1 MNAIYTLLL
10 LTVSNIFMNFAWY
23 GHLKFKEQ
31 ALWKVILISWGIAL
45 FEYIIIVPTNRY
57 GNQTFSVFQ
66 LKIMQEIIT
75 IVVFVFIA
83 ILYFKESLK
92 WNYIA
97 GFVCIIA
104 AAFFVFYK
112 WE

>member
-1 MNAIYTLLL
+1 
-10 LTVSNIFMNFAWY
+10 MNFAWY
-23 GHLKFKEQ
+23 GHLRFKEQ
-31 ALWKVILISWGIAL
+31 ALWKVILISWGIAF
-45 FEYIIIVPTNRY
+45 FEYLIIIPTNRY
-57 GNQTFSVFQ
+57 GSQSFSVFQ
-66 LKIMQEIIT
+66 LKIMQEIVT

-83 ILYFKESLK
+83 VLYFKESIK

-97 GFVCIIA
+97 GFICIIA